1 MNGARDRAFSDWV
14 RRGQSAKVL
23 HELGRRHH
31 LARLKRS
38 GSELVGPCPTCGGDD
53 RFGVHPG
60 RNVWNCRRCA
70 IGGDAITLVQ
80 HLDGVDFL
88 RAVEILLDE
97 APPPEASPT
106 GKAGRGPKPPS
117 PGHTPGES
125 DADRRAREDRHRALA
140 LALATEDAKRTAVQ
154 ADFRRKERERA
165 HDIWQRGR
173 TIVASEAESYLR
185 LRGLAVP
192 PGARLRAT
200 LNLALWDAPPP
211 NGKVV
216 HRGPAM
222 LAGIEGPDG
231 HFSGVHITWIDLS
244 QVNGKALVLDGSTG
258 EFVPAKKI
266 RGSKKGGSILL
277 GRPLNGLPARVLF
290 IGEGIETVLS
300 IREALLAAESQV
312 LQIAEFRSA
321 VDLGNLAGK
330 AEDRVPHP
338 TRTIVDKRGR
348 IRREMVA
355 GPTPRL
361 DTDPVVAIGA
371 NVEDIVLIGDG
382 DSEPFA
388 TRLALERAAARFADA
403 YPYVTVKLAMAPEGA
418 DFNDLWRAKEGWTP
432 DRLCRPENPPEEAPA
447 VRAITVPAQ
456 ASLADHGALSC
467 PV

>member
-1 MNGARDRAFSDWV
+1 MNAARDRAFSDWV
-14 RRGQSAKVL
+14 RRGQSAKVV

-38 GSELVGPCPTCGGDD
+38 GSELVGPCPTCGGGD

-70 IGGDAITLVQ
+70 VGGDAIALVQ

-88 RAVEILLDE
+88 RAIEILLDE
-97 APPPEASPT
+97 A
-106 GKAGRGPKPPS
+106 R
-117 PGHTPGES
+117 PGYTPGES
-125 DADRRAREDRHRALA
+125 DADRRACEGRHRALA
-140 LALATEDAKRTAVQ
+140 LAAAAEDAKRAAVQ

-165 HDIWQRGR
+165 HEIWQRGR
-173 TIVASEAESYLR
+173 TIVASESESYLR

-192 PGARLRAT
+192 PGARLRTMA
-200 LNLALWDAPPP
+200 NLALWESPPP

-244 QVNGKALVLDGSTG
+244 RADGKALVLDGSTG
-258 EFVPAKKI
+258 ELVPAKKI

-300 IREALLAAESQV
+300 IREALMAAGSPV
-312 LQIAEFRSA
+312 LRIAEFRSA

-371 NVEDIVLIGDG
+371 NVRDIVLIGDG

-388 TRLALERAAARFADA
+388 TRLALERAAARFAAA

-418 DFNDLWRAKEGWTP
+418 DFNDLWRAKEAWTP